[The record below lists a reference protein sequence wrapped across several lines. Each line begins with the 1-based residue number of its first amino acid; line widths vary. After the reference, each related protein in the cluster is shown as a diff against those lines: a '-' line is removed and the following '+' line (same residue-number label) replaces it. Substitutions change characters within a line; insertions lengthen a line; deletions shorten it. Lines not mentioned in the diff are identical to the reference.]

1 MRYGSRPVWLN
12 LAGAFGAA
20 MLLSA
25 CNSSGSGP
33 DSVTITGSIFAAPVS
48 DASVTVRDPGGNVV
62 AGPVTTSAG
71 GQFSLSIPGADLVQ
85 ALVFEGEGGSFI
97 NEATGSVADA
107 GTLTA
112 YAAANSLEAGAQL
125 HATPGS
131 TIVERLITQHG
142 MTPAEAVAAFQESF
156 AYSPDLSL
164 APTDATDP
172 EAGATV
178 EQKLAGLRAA
188 VFSQL
193 ASDLGLDPAGQF
205 PLLLALAR
213 DLSDGVLDGADD
225 GGAIPVSGTALTLPV
240 DIRNRFVMALENF
253 RTGNDGS
260 GLRNDQLGT
269 LPFARIALS
278 DNYRF
283 EYMEGMMPAMEG
295 MTRFQLRVTDAATGT
310 QPQGGLTLS
319 LMAMMHMAAMSHS
332 TPDVDCAESATAGT
346 YDCVIYYLMPSQMMN
361 TMMGYWQ
368 FTVMAGAGET
378 AGFYPTVTMAMNGN
392 GRVVLR
398 GQDDDTIAG
407 MIGPE
412 RRSYYIFKDG
422 VSGVTG
428 DHTITLFVAANEG
441 MMSYPAL
448 HAGKTLNQGSDSEL
462 TIATMSVEVSTDGV
476 AWVAADG
483 GTNDGSWTAAG
494 VAGLTDGEEGNLH
507 VRVTVNGEQKTIDGA
522 APAGDGSN
530 DHATIVFTP

>member
-1 MRYGSRPVWLN
+1 MGEFRRPFWLN
-12 LAGAFGAA
+12 LVGACGLA
-20 MLLSA
+20 LILSA
-25 CNSSGSGP
+25 CDSSDSGP
-33 DSVTITGSIFAAPVS
+33 ASATITGSIFAAPVS
-48 DASVTVRDPGGNVV
+48 GASVTVRDAGGNIV
-62 AGPVTTSAG
+62 AGPAATDSG
-71 GQFSLSIPGADLVQ
+71 GQYGISIPDADLAQ
-85 ALVFEGEGGSFI
+85 ALVFEGEGGSF
-97 NEATGSVADA
+97 NDEATGASTDA
-107 GTLTA
+107 ATLTA
-112 YAAANSLEAGAQL
+112 YAAANSLGAGAQV

-142 MTPAEAVAAFQESF
+142 MTPAQALAAFQESF
-156 AYSPDLSL
+156 AYTPDLSL

-178 EQKLAGLRAA
+178 ERKLAGLRAA

-213 DLSDGVLDGADD
+213 DLSDGALDGADG

-240 DIRNRFVMALENF
+240 DIRNRFVLALENF
-253 RTGNDGS
+253 RAGNDGS

-278 DNYRF
+278 DSYRF

-295 MTRFQLRVTDAATGT
+295 STRFQLRVTDAATGT

-332 TPDVDCAESATAGT
+332 TPDADCTESATAGT

-361 TMMGYWQ
+361 TVMGYWQ
-368 FTVMAGAGET
+368 ITVMAGAGET

-398 GQDDDTIAG
+398 GQGDDTIAG
-407 MIGPE
+407 MTGPE
-412 RRSYYIFKDG
+412 RRSYYIFKDSAG
-422 VSGVTG
+422 GVTG
-428 DHTITLFVAANEG
+428 DHTITLFLAANES
-441 MMSYPAL
+441 MMSYPAI
-448 HAGKTLNQGSDSEL
+448 HAGKTLNQGSGSEL
-462 TIATMSVEVSTDGV
+462 NISTMSVEVSTDGV

-483 GTNDGSWTAAG
+483 GTNDGTWTAAG
-494 VAGLTDGEEGNLH
+494 ITGLTDGEEGNLH
-507 VRVTVNGEQKTIDGA
+507 VRVIVNGEQKTVDGA

-530 DHATIVFTP
+530 DYATIIFTP